1 VEEIGLE
8 EMLEAMRTSSEPLV
22 NYMAH
27 RVDQI
32 RESVNLSMQIP
43 GELRYTNKTIPNK
56 KINSSDKLIQKLNKE
71 KNKSEL

>member
-43 GELRYTNKTIPNK
+43 GELRYTNKIILKN
-56 KINSSDKLIQKLNKE
+56 KLIL
-71 KNKSEL
+71 LFC

>member
-1 VEEIGLE
+1 ME
-8 EMLEAMRTSSEPLV
+8 EMLEAMRTSTEPLV

-43 GELRYTNKTIPNK
+43 GELRYINKTILNNK
-56 KINSSDKLIQKLNKE
+56 LVVVTS
-71 KNKSEL
+71 

>member
-8 EMLEAMRTSSEPLV
+8 EMLEAMRTSTEPLV

-43 GELRYTNKTIPNK
+43 GELRYTNKIK
-56 KINSSDKLIQKLNKE
+56 KN
-71 KNKSEL
+71 

>member
-8 EMLEAMRTSSEPLV
+8 EMLEAMRTSTEPLV

-43 GELRYTNKTIPNK
+43 GELRYINKTILNNK
-56 KINSSDKLIQKLNKE
+56 LVVVTS
-71 KNKSEL
+71 

>member
-8 EMLEAMRTSSEPLV
+8 EMLAAMRTSSEPLV

-43 GELRYTNKTIPNK
+43 GELRYKNKTIF
-56 KINSSDKLIQKLNKE
+56 LITN
-71 KNKSEL
+71 